1 MFLPVAVL
9 IMALLGFGVLRR
21 GETQQSPGHEPGP
34 TTTITSLPSVPAHE
48 ENPSN
53 DPDSRVY
60 DFGRVMEG
68 DIIPHIFGFT
78 NSGTEVLEIINIET
92 TCGCTIAGDYTQT
105 VAPGERG
112 EIPVILDT
120 AGLKGNID
128 KKVKVTTNR
137 EPKPYELSMKGE
149 VWQPWSVNPAQAML
163 GIIKDTKAGPSAVLK
178 LTKKSDGMLSITNVE
193 ASSKTFSTDL
203 ETVTPGREFKITVT
217 AHPPFIPGANSGKIR
232 IETDDPDKPET
243 VVEAYLFLEAAVES
257 SPSHIKLPPAPLAKA
272 TKKQVFVTCND
283 NSKIELGEI
292 SVTYEV
298 FENLQGKQFRITF
311 IFPEGLSVEKGD
323 VRIKTSHP
331 EFKELILP
339 ITHFK

>member
-1 MFLPVAVL
+1 M
-9 IMALLGFGVLRR
+9 
-21 GETQQSPGHEPGP
+21 
-34 TTTITSLPSVPAHE
+34 
-48 ENPSN
+48 
-53 DPDSRVY
+53 
-60 DFGRVMEG
+60 
-68 DIIPHIFGFT
+68 
-78 NSGTEVLEIINIET
+78 
-92 TCGCTIAGDYTQT
+92 
-105 VAPGERG
+105 
-112 EIPVILDT
+112 
-120 AGLKGNID
+120 
-128 KKVKVTTNR
+128 
-137 EPKPYELSMKGE
+137 
-149 VWQPWSVNPAQAML
+149 
-163 GIIKDTKAGPSAVLK
+163 
-178 LTKKSDGMLSITNVE
+178 
-193 ASSKTFSTDL
+193 
-203 ETVTPGREFKITVT
+203 TPGREFKITVT

-292 SVTYEV
+292 SVTPEGVTYEV